1 MDMVDF
7 GRYAGGLLVTL
18 GLLAALGWAAR
29 RFDLFANL
37 RGERAGRRLAIVE
50 TLPIDARRR
59 LALVRA
65 DGREH
70 LILLGAAGD
79 VLLHSGP
86 AGQTDAPP
94 APAVEGAKP

>member
-1 MDMVDF
+1 MDLVDF

-18 GLLAALGWAAR
+18 GLLALLGWAGK
-29 RFDLFANL
+29 RFDLFKTL

-50 TLPIDARRR
+50 TLPVDARRR

-70 LILLGAAGD
+70 LVLLSGAGDILLESRDAQELPPPAAGS
-79 VLLHSGP
+79 LP
-86 AGQTDAPP
+86 
-94 APAVEGAKP
+94 